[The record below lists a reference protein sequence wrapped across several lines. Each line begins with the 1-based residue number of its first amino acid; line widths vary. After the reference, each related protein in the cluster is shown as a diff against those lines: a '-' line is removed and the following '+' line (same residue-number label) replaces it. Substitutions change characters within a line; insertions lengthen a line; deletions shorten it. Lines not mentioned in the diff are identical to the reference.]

1 MLIPE
6 DRNKVT
12 ETPQLPDDMISR
24 KETFIRLSV
33 EEQMVWLK
41 KRQD

>member
-6 DRNKVT
+6 DKNTVT
-12 ETPQLPDDMISR
+12 EAPQLPDDMISR

-33 EEQMVWLK
+33 EDQLVWLK